1 MTVMPRVP
9 RSRARPWVNPTSADL
24 LAEYSATPA
33 RPARIARQ
41 LPILM
46 MRPPSG
52 IDACA
57 VRMAT
62 KGARTLMSIVR
73 S

>member
-1 MTVMPRVP
+1 MTVMPRAP
-9 RSRARPWVNPTSADL
+9 RSRARPWLRPISADL
-24 LAEYSATPA
+24 LAAYSATPG
-33 RPARIARQ
+33 RPARMARQ
-41 LPILM
+41 LPMLM

-52 IDACA
+52 MDACA

-62 KGARTLMSIVR
+62 KGARTLMFIVR